1 MDHVYIM
8 DSGLMYAY
16 PGRGTQSARG
26 QLLAI
31 RRGPVAHVTRRDG
44 DCDADCVAT
53 AATTI

>member
-1 MDHVYIM
+1 
-8 DSGLMYAY
+8 MYAY